1 MPKASTLASAF
12 CAAAWLSVLTPHVA
26 CAAGNRVWFAPLPVL
41 QRPNGQEAGA
51 VDFNDLF
58 RPDADWGAAGQRIG
72 VFKIY
77 GETLR
82 HASDAQI
89 ADMASALRRRGV
101 RLALELPVLTG
112 ACGGSSVRQAQPAR
126 LADRLARLH
135 VRLDLLAM
143 VGPLVDG
150 VVNHLDGACRSPQ
163 DVARDAAASVDWIR
177 RSFPA
182 IEVGEIE
189 PAGAGAH
196 FPEAAQLPGWIAS
209 LSAAGVGLA
218 FLHQDVSWESAWQA
232 PLRGMAAAAAQ
243 AGIAF
248 GVIANSS
255 RQALS
260 DAAASSEM
268 RANLR
273 AAEQVLGGPPQD
285 IVFQSWEDYPR
296 HVLPAVAPDSMLGA
310 ASAGLVPVARFIMSG
325 ARVRLVDENGA
336 AIGGAPV
343 SLEQPETS
351 AVPGQLSGT
360 VPHGARQVLAGVRLH
375 RDCVCAA
382 DAIAVTLSALKLAQP
397 GGTNALGR
405 VGGGNIELMA
415 ASGETRLLNTA
426 PVPVAEDQPFTLS
439 YRLQVKATAERSGFL
454 ALIFLDRAGVEMRRS
469 LIWLG
474 PQWRHETRLTADTNG
489 AVAVP
494 SLVGPRRLVFAG
506 GAGHGAAILEVGW

>member
-1 MPKASTLASAF
+1 
-12 CAAAWLSVLTPHVA
+12 
-26 CAAGNRVWFAPLPVL
+26 VWFAPLPAL
-41 QRPNGQEAGA
+41 QRLNGQEAGA

-82 HASDAQI
+82 RASDAQI

-112 ACGGSSVRQAQPAR
+112 ACDGSSARQPQPAR

-135 VRLDLLAM
+135 VGLDLLAM

-150 VVNHLDGACRSPQ
+150 VVNHRDGACRSPQ
-163 DVARDAAASVDWIR
+163 DVARDAAASVDAIR

-189 PAGAGAH
+189 PAGAGNR
-196 FPEAAQLPGWIAS
+196 FPEAAQFPGWVAS
-209 LSAAGVGLA
+209 LSAAGVRLA
-218 FLHQDVSWESAWQA
+218 FLHQDVSWESAWQV
-232 PLRGMAAAAAQ
+232 PLRDMAAAAAQ
-243 AGIAF
+243 AGIPF

-260 DAAASSEM
+260 DATASSEM

-296 HVLPAVAPDSMLGA
+296 HVLPAAAPDSMLGA
-310 ASAGLVPVARFIMSG
+310 ASAALVPAARPVRSG
-325 ARVRLVDENGA
+325 APTQLG
-336 AIGGAPV
+336 
-343 SLEQPETS
+343 QPEIS
-351 AVPGQLSGT
+351 AVAGRLAGT

-375 RDCVCAA
+375 RECVCAA
-382 DAIAVTLSALKLAQP
+382 DPIAVTLSGLEFAQP
-397 GGTNALGR
+397 DGTHALDQAGGGTIRLNA
-405 VGGGNIELMA
+405 A
-415 ASGETRLLNTA
+415 TGETRLLNTA
-426 PVPVAEDQPFTLS
+426 PVPVAEDQPFALT
-439 YRLQVKATAERSGFL
+439 YRLQVNATAERSGFL

-474 PQWRHETRLTADTNG
+474 AQ
-489 AVAVP
+489 
-494 SLVGPRRLVFAG
+494 
-506 GAGHGAAILEVGW
+506 